1 MGTKGHNNAIQG
13 NTIAPPANK
22 SNSAA
27 DDVITSDVI
36 IIGGGLAGQVA
47 AYAIASTGL
56 NTIHLAPS
64 TPIDRRTSALMTPS
78 VSILQELGLVDDPAQ
93 MGFPLEKI
101 RIIDATS
108 RLIRAPEA
116 LFNSAEVGEEAF
128 GWNFANAELTK
139 RFAPKIKKLGNLTAV
154 QASAKKMYRTGNNWA
169 LDLSNGSTIHAHLI
183 IGADG
188 KKSFV
193 RQSMGIGTNQRD
205 HKQSALVCDL
215 SLERPLNGESVE
227 YHYDNGP
234 FTLVPAGG
242 NKANLVW
249 VENEDILA
257 QVKAKSPQGIRD
269 ILQEKSKNLFGHI
282 SLDTGVFVF
291 PLSTFEADKLGMEG
305 VVLVGEAGH
314 AFPPIGAQGLNL
326 SLRDVKDLLVCL
338 SDNAQDSFPSMQ
350 DWADKV
356 SQEYA
361 QKRKVDIKR
370 TKTMVDTLFSS
381 LLSELLPAQA
391 LRTGGIWALK
401 SIPPLRKYAFQLG
414 MGPS

>member
-1 MGTKGHNNAIQG
+1 MSTMGNKNNIPDDTNA
-13 NTIAPPANK
+13 TTANSSK
-22 SNSAA
+22 STVN
-27 DDVITSDVI
+27 DVI

-47 AYAIASTGL
+47 AYAIANTGL
-56 NTIHLAPS
+56 KTIHLAPS
-64 TPIDRRTSALMTPS
+64 APVDRRTSALMTPS
-78 VSILQELGLVDDPAQ
+78 VNILQELGLVDAPSQ
-93 MGFPLEKI
+93 LGFPLEKI

-116 LFNSAEVGEEAF
+116 LFNSAEVGEDAF

-139 RFAPKIKKLGNLTAV
+139 QFAPRIKKLNNLNPV
-154 QASAKKMYRTGNNWA
+154 EASAKKMHRTGHNWSVE
-169 LDLSNGSTIHAHLI
+169 LSNGSTIRAHLI

-193 RQSMGIGTNQRD
+193 RESLGIGTNQRD

-215 SLERPLNGESVE
+215 TLERPLNGESVE

-249 VENEDILA
+249 VENADILA
-257 QVKAKSPQGIRD
+257 QIKTKKPQDIRD

-282 SLDTGVFVF
+282 KLDTGVFVF
-291 PLSTFEADKLGMEG
+291 PLSTFEANKLGMDG

-326 SLRDVKDLLVCL
+326 SLRDVNDLLVCL
-338 SDNAQDSFPSMQ
+338 NDNSQSSFASAQ
-350 DWADKV
+350 DWANTV
-356 SQEYA
+356 SLDYA
-361 QKRKVDIKR
+361 QKRRSDIKR

-414 MGPS
+414 MGPN